1 MDNEDFLKV
10 LANAIPILDMI
21 KKEYLHNYLA
31 IREMYTMCECV
42 CVVITVA
49 VIRFCDVDFQ
59 NQTKWK
65 RIIVEI
71 VFVEKVPITNQSF
84 EWKNVNKNTSI

>member
-1 MDNEDFLKV
+1 
-10 LANAIPILDMI
+10 
-21 KKEYLHNYLA
+21 
-31 IREMYTMCECV
+31 MCL

-65 RIIVEI
+65 RIIVEK